1 MNIDFKHQVYDACLA
16 AIDGKIE
23 MMQNELFSLMDDG
36 NSESKSSAG
45 DKHETSKAMNQLEQE
60 KLAVQL
66 DELEK
71 QKMELQKIDLSLD
84 LGYIMKGSLVF
95 TNQGYLFVAIG
106 LGKVKVKDN
115 VIFAVSTTS
124 PLGKEIIGHKK
135 NEQVEVNGINYEIKK
150 IW

>member
-1 MNIDFKHQVYDACLA
+1 MNIDFKYQVYDACMA
-16 AIDGKIE
+16 AIDMKIRQ
-23 MMQNELFSLMDDG
+23 MQDELFSLMDDG
-36 NSESKSSAG
+36 NNESKSSAG

-71 QKMELQKIDLSLD
+71 QKLDLQRIDLSLD

-95 TNQGYLFVAIG
+95 TNQGYLFVSIG

-115 VIFAVSTTS
+115 LIFAVSTTS
-124 PLGKEIIGHKK
+124 PLGKEIVGHKR
-135 NEQVEVNGINYEIKK
+135 NEEVTVNGIKYEIKK